1 MSDHDLVIR
10 GGTVVTAADT
20 AKADVGIRQ
29 GRIVAVA
36 ESLADGARTIDASG
50 LLVMPGGIDSH
61 VHLAQ
66 PAFGGPA
73 MADGFESGTRSAIAG
88 GNTTVLPFALQPRG
102 ASLRQSV
109 MDYHKEADGKSYCDY
124 GFHLIIS
131 DPTASVL
138 GQELPSLVG
147 DGYTSFKVF
156 MTYDDLVLNDRQ
168 LLEVFDCA
176 RGCGALV
183 MVHCEGYDAIRFMT
197 ERLERAG
204 RTAPYY
210 HAVSRPQSVER
221 EATHRAISH
230 AELTD
235 VPIMVV
241 HVSGREPMEQ
251 IRWAQQRGLK
261 VYGETCPQ
269 YVALTADDL
278 KGLNMDESGGKY
290 VCSPPPRDHASWEA
304 IWEGIRTGVFQ
315 TFSSDHCPFFYEGE
329 MGKLN
334 AKARTSFRWVP
345 NGIPG
350 IETRLQIL
358 FSKGV
363 NEGRITLNE
372 FVALTSTNHAKL
384 YGLYPRKGSIA
395 PGFDADIVLW
405 DPKRRETIS
414 QSLMHH
420 GADYT
425 PYEGLAVTGWP
436 VMTILRG
443 KVVAE
448 EGRILGEPGDGGFLK
463 RELSPYAVPAGR
475 A

>member
-1 MSDHDLVIR
+1 MSDYDLVIR

-20 AKADVGIRQ
+20 VAADVGIR
-29 GRIVAVA
+29 GGKIVVVA
-36 ESLADGARTIDASG
+36 DRLTGGAREIDAG
-50 LLVMPGGIDSH
+50 GMLVMPGGIDSH

-109 MDYHKEADGKSYCDY
+109 VDYHKEADGQSYCDY

-131 DPTASVL
+131 DPSSSVL
-138 GQELPSLVG
+138 GQELPALVD

-204 RTAPYY
+204 KTAPYY
-210 HAVSRPQSVER
+210 HAVSRPPSVER

-251 IRWAQQRGLK
+251 IRWAQQKGLK

-269 YVALTADDL
+269 YIALTAADL

-290 VCSPPPRDHASWEA
+290 VCSPPPRDPANWEA
-304 IWEGIRTGVFQ
+304 IWEGIRTGVFT
-315 TFSSDHCPFFYEGE
+315 TFSSDHCPFYFEGTQ
-329 MGKLN
+329 GKKN
-334 AKARTSFRWVP
+334 PKARTSFRWVP

-350 IETRLQIL
+350 IETRMQIL

-363 NEGRITLNE
+363 GEGRITLNE
-372 FVALTSTNHAKL
+372 FVALTSTNHAKM
-384 YGLYPRKGSIA
+384 YGLYPQKGSIA
-395 PGFDADIVLW
+395 PGFDADIVIW
-405 DPKRRETIS
+405 DPNRKETIR
-414 QSLMHH
+414 QELMHH
-420 GADYT
+420 GSDYT
-425 PYEGLAVTGWP
+425 PYEGIAVTGWP

-443 KVVAE
+443 ETVME
-448 EGRILGEPGDGGFLK
+448 EGRILGAKEAGRFLK
-463 RELSPYAVPAGR
+463 RSLSPYAVPSRGP
-475 A
+475 